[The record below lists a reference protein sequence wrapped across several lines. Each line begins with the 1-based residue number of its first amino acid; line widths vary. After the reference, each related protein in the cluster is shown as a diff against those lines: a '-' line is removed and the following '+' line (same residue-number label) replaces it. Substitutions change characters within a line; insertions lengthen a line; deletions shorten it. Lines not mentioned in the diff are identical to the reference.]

1 MFLRF
6 FLFLTVFFSA
16 QHLIWC
22 EDAPI
27 QIKVLPPAVHEENS
41 FSFCAPECGPSI
53 TVPSKRTKK
62 DDFYFDVPHDNA
74 TLKLLDLDNP
84 DPHLLHLGSDAPE
97 ISIPEEKKAPVPPTP
112 LQRQIPSD
120 SGRVFEIS
128 NEGSNLFK
136 HGISQCDEGGEGY
149 TINFENISIVQLL
162 RFVSRISGIN
172 FIFDPND
179 LQFNVTIVSQEP
191 ASSDAL
197 TSALVQVLKVQGL
210 SVVEQGGT
218 ILIYANQSLSRI
230 SRIVTDENVNEACD
244 SAVVTRV
251 FRIHNVEPGKVA
263 TIVKPLLSKDA
274 IVEVSESTR
283 HVIVSDIT
291 SNVDRVAELLN
302 AIDMPNAAFEV
313 AEYSVRASFPK
324 ALASYAKEILTP
336 IAQETPY
343 KIITQAA
350 SNKIFIVSTPYVV
363 TKALQILDSLDT
375 ADITDV
381 ATLPADDIANSNI
394 FMYKLRYHN
403 GKDIANSLR
412 DIGNNLQYTNTSNV
426 DLVNAIYSAQFM
438 EVNNSIVITGSK
450 TAVEK
455 VVVLLEELDKPPKQ
469 VFLEVLV
476 IDTTLQNSL
485 DFGVQ
490 WVALGNAN
498 NELAYATGLL
508 GEGNPT
514 LQGTSTTNP
523 GARFVSAQGTPPPL
537 IPNPGRDVALPNPS
551 QLNGF
556 NNIAGS
562 TEAFGMGFIGN
573 IIKHNGMSF
582 LTLGSLVSALEE
594 ESDTSIVLNPRIMTV
609 DTQEATL
616 FVGENIPYSTTNTIV
631 GVTGASTQNTQYEDI
646 GVELRVTPTI
656 APNNIVSID
665 IQQTIAEVVSI
676 EAGNFPTTS
685 RINTS
690 TRVHVP
696 DGSFLVMSGQVRD
709 RLETVRSGVPCLGT
723 LPWIGPTFS
732 RNVELRSK
740 RNLIFFIRPQVV
752 YNFETAEELTNRQG
766 YEHNWN
772 TNPCSLNEAQEKAP
786 ETEKYPMGE

>member
-1 MFLRF
+1 LRVVLLIACF
-6 FLFLTVFFSA
+6 FLSSTPL
-16 QHLIWC
+16 LC
-22 EDAPI
+22 EAGHDSPI
-27 QIKVLPPAVHEENS
+27 QIQVLPPSGDDETL
-41 FSFCAPECGPSI
+41 SFCAPECGSSV
-53 TVPSKRTKK
+53 TVPSRKNKQ
-62 DDFYFDVPHDNA
+62 DDFFFDVPHDSA
-74 TLKLLDLDNP
+74 SFKLLDIDGRSSKNEPYQSSALNP
-84 DPHLLHLGSDAPE
+84 RDFVE
-97 ISIPEEKKAPVPPTP
+97 TPPDTP
-112 LQRQIPSD
+112 LQRQIPQGA
-120 SGRVFEIS
+120 GRVFEIS
-128 NEGSNLFK
+128 KQGSELYKHGTTHCNEG
-136 HGISQCDEGGEGY
+136 EEGY
-149 TINFENISIVQLL
+149 TVNFENISIVQLL
-162 RFVSRISGIN
+162 RFISRISGIN
-172 FIFDPND
+172 FIFDPKD

-230 SRIVTDENVNEACD
+230 SRIVTDENVNEACE
-244 SAVVTRV
+244 SAVITRV
-251 FRIHNVEPGKVA
+251 FRIHNVEPNKIA
-263 TIVKPLLSKDA
+263 AIIRPLLSKDA
-274 IVEVSESTR
+274 IVEVSENTR

-291 SNVDRVAELLN
+291 TNVDRVAELLN
-302 AIDMPNAAFEV
+302 ALDMPNAAYEV
-313 AEYSVRASFPK
+313 AEYNVRTSFPQ
-324 ALASYAKEILTP
+324 ALASYAKEILLP
-336 IAQETPY
+336 IAQDSTF
-343 KIITQAA
+343 KIIAQAA
-350 SNKIFIVSTPYVV
+350 SRKIFIVASPYVV

-381 ATLPADDIANSNI
+381 GTLPSNDIANSNI
-394 FMYKLRYHN
+394 FMYKLRYHS
-403 GKDIANSLR
+403 GKDIADALR
-412 DIGNNLQYTNTSNV
+412 DIGNNLQHTNTSNL

-438 EVNNSIVITGSK
+438 EVNNSIVITGAK
-450 TAVEK
+450 DAVEK

-490 WVALGNAN
+490 WAAFGNQG

-508 GEGNPT
+508 GDGNPV
-514 LQGTSTTNP
+514 LGGVNTSPP
-523 GARFVSAQGTPPPL
+523 GARYVASQGNPPPL
-537 IPNPGRDVALPNPS
+537 IPNPGRDVTLPTPN

-556 NNIAGS
+556 TNIAGS

-573 IIKHNGMSF
+573 IIKHNGVSF

-609 DTQEATL
+609 DTQEASL

-656 APNNIVSID
+656 APNNIVTID

-676 EAGNFPTTS
+676 ETGNFPTTS

-709 RLETVRSGVPCLGT
+709 RVETVRSGVPCLGT

-732 RNVELRSK
+732 RNVETRQK

-752 YNFETAEELTNRQG
+752 HNFETAEELTNRQG

-786 ETEKYPMGE
+786 ETEKYPMLD